1 MFRYVSFTCRFN
13 TDINCTSTSM
23 TDWIKLNVG
32 GTMFETTRSTLVSDR
47 ESILARMFDSDS
59 NRPPAENQDGVF
71 LIDACPRAF
80 AVILNWLRY
89 KDVILSKD
97 IQAEEVIPV
106 ADFFGLDSLRD
117 KLDDIKR
124 SKTDMKMEMEKISVS
139 FDNLNRNIQEM
150 RILMENN
157 KSERIITDGISLMEE
172 ALRNRDRRKAKYYG
186 SLEEIIND
194 IKNKMRG

>member
-1 MFRYVSFTCRFN
+1 
-13 TDINCTSTSM
+13 M

-32 GTMFETTRSTLVSDR
+32 GTMFETTRSTLISDR
-47 ESILARMFDSDS
+47 DSILARMFDSDS

-106 ADFFGLDSLRD
+106 ADYFGLNSLRD

-186 SLEEIIND
+186 SLEEILND
-194 IKNKMRG
+194 IKNKM